1 MTIGI
6 EQIMKVFNN
15 ILRSLPFLGFLLAS
29 SCTEDIVMDVPEGQK
44 RPVVEAYLTDEVKQ
58 HETILSYSSEFYSND
73 REMITGAE
81 VYAVGAGD
89 TIRYHEQLDN
99 PGHYLTDSVA
109 GRKRHIYHLEVRVRD
124 NTLYSSSL
132 RMNSDTYMPN
142 NANGID
148 SVGLL
153 PLLNDDGIP
162 FVDDKA
168 AVCVCPYFQTLSS
181 PDVVYNVEL
190 YLNGKLFKNRPS
202 KLFQLFQ
209 MQGYA
214 GYYFNGPEML
224 ENNIPIPVGV
234 MNKSYLHDGDVVKVK
249 LYSISKDYLYFLVGQ
264 KLAIGVN
271 PAMDAYPAITS
282 NIFSNCFAIGW
293 FATTS
298 VIEGEGI
305 YHESMFEQE

>member
-1 MTIGI
+1 MNLL
-6 EQIMKVFNN
+6 KN
-15 ILRSLPFLGFLLAS
+15 IFRSLPFSAFLLMC
-29 SCTEDIVMDVPEGQK
+29 SCTEDIIIDVPEGQK

-73 REMITGAE
+73 MEMITGAE

-89 TIRYHEQLDN
+89 TIYYYEQFDN

-109 GRKRHIYHLEVRVRD
+109 GRKSYTYHLEVKVSD
-124 NTLYSSSL
+124 NTLYSSAL

-142 NANGID
+142 NARGID
-148 SVGLL
+148 SIGLL
-153 PLLNDDGIP
+153 PLLNEEGIP
-162 FVDDKA
+162 FVDDEA
-168 AVCVCPYFQTLSS
+168 AVCICPYFQTLSN

-190 YLNGKLFKNRPS
+190 YLNGRRFKNRPS

-224 ENNIPIPVGV
+224 KDNIPIPVGI
-234 MNKSYLHDGDVVKVK
+234 MNKEYLHEGDRVGVK
-249 LYSISKDYLYFLVGQ
+249 LYSISKDYLYFLIGQ

-271 PAMDAYPAITS
+271 PAMGAYPAITT
-282 NIFSNCFAIGW
+282 NIFSNCNAIGW

-305 YHESMFEQE
+305 YHESMFEQEQEEE

>member
-1 MTIGI
+1 MT
-6 EQIMKVFNN
+6 MN
-15 ILRSLPFLGFLLAS
+15 ILKHTLRLLPFLGSLLVC
-29 SCTEDIVMDVPEGQK
+29 SCTEEIVMEVPEGRK
-44 RPVVEAYLTDEVKQ
+44 RPVVEAYLTNEVKQ
-58 HETILSYSSEFYSND
+58 HEAILSYSSEFYSSD

-89 TIRYHEQLDN
+89 TIYYHEQLDK

-109 GRKRHIYHLEVRVRD
+109 GRKSHTYHLEVRVED
-124 NTLYSSSL
+124 NTLYSSAL

-142 NANGID
+142 NARGID
-148 SVGLL
+148 SIGLL
-153 PLLNDDGIP
+153 PLLNEEGLP
-162 FVDDKA
+162 FVDEKA
-168 AVCVCPYFQTLSS
+168 AVCICPYFQTLSN
-181 PDVVYNVEL
+181 PDIVYNVEL
-190 YLNGKLFKNRPS
+190 YLNGKRFRNRPS

-224 ENNIPIPVGV
+224 NNNIPIPVGI
-234 MNKSYLHDGDVVKVK
+234 MNKEYLHEGDRVGVK
-249 LYSISKDYLYFLVGQ
+249 LYSISKDYLYFLIGQ

-271 PAMDAYPAITS
+271 PAMGAFPAITT
-282 NIFSNCFAIGW
+282 NIFSNCNAIGW

-305 YHESMFEQE
+305 YHEAIFETE